1 MTTTQTL
8 RYERRRIAI
17 ERRQQALRD
26 AIVGILA
33 GLLILIAFGIAGSME
48 YPDEQRE
55 IDQWAERGIT
65 VVRDW

>member
-1 MTTTQTL
+1 MTATQTL
-8 RYERRRIAI
+8 RYERRRIAL
-17 ERRQQALRD
+17 ERRQKALRD

-55 IDQWAERGIT
+55 VSQWAERGIT
-65 VVRDW
+65 VVRNW

>member
-1 MTTTQTL
+1 MTATQTL
-8 RYERRRIAI
+8 RYERRRIAL
-17 ERRQQALRD
+17 ERRQQALKD

-48 YPDEQRE
+48 YPDEQHE
-55 IDQWAERGIT
+55 VDQWAERGIT

>member
-1 MTTTQTL
+1 MTATQTL
-8 RYERRRIAI
+8 RYERRRIAL
-17 ERRQQALRD
+17 ERKQQALRD

-55 IDQWAERGIT
+55 VSQWAERGIT